1 MWSRRRMGAA
11 VAAAALVVGVSACG
25 DDDGDAL
32 RADAGDDFETPV
44 GSSPVFDGCGSTGS
58 ITNYAW
64 VSVGA
69 PDDMGGDVGK
79 SLKDLAAEC
88 SKIQVEVRIHAKAS
102 HHARYPSRRASSRSW
117 SSIRSS
123 CCASKRRDR
132 EPSAGWLARSRGSAR
147 PAARTSGGGV
157 AGDT

>member
-11 VAAAALVVGVSACG
+11 VVAAALVVGVSACG

-44 GSSPVFDGCGSTGS
+44 GSSPVFDGCASTGS

-64 VSVGA
+64 VIVGA

-88 SKIQVEVRIHAKAS
+88 SFELEAAMLAEEVGTWTIELTVTDAEGATSSDQVQ
-102 HHARYPSRRASSRSW
+102 
-117 SSIRSS
+117 
-123 CCASKRRDR
+123 
-132 EPSAGWLARSRGSAR
+132 
-147 PAARTSGGGV
+147 V
-157 AGDT
+157 AVVAE